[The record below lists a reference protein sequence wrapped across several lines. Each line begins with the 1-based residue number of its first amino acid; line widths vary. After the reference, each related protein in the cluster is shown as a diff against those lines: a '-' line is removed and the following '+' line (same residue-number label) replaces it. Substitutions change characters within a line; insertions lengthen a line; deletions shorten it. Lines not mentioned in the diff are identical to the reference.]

1 MSIRLPTDRHLPNGR
16 QPAKGRLLCR
26 GTCKSGHSNGS
37 TVTCFSGPTAEQKA
51 SQVPGI
57 LWGLL
62 LSRKMSRCSPDG
74 GDGREGSHP
83 CSVAGPEVPE
93 QGFCHGRTSEMQPK
107 AYPGDD
113 SGSAP
118 PLCSDLLSA
127 LKQLTET
134 LWGNQEQGTRC
145 TLHQVVPLTFFQK
158 CKCSGALE
166 EDSACVWRQ
175 VGSSSS
181 LLTS

>member
-1 MSIRLPTDRHLPNGR
+1 MADSLP
-16 QPAKGRLLCR
+16 
-26 GTCKSGHSNGS
+26 
-37 TVTCFSGPTAEQKA
+37 
-51 SQVPGI
+51 
-57 LWGLL
+57 
-62 LSRKMSRCSPDG
+62 
-74 GDGREGSHP
+74 REGSFAEELANQGTVMARQSP
-83 CSVAGPEVPE
+83 ASMAPQPSRRQAKSLAFSGGCSSAEKCQDARLMEGTGGKAVIPALQQDQRYQS
-93 QGFCHGRTSEMQPK
+93 QGFCHGHTSEMQPK

-118 PLCSDLLSA
+118 PLCSDLLSD

>member
-1 MSIRLPTDRHLPNGR
+1 MADSLPREGSFAEELANQGTVMAR
-16 QPAKGRLLCR
+16 QSPASMAPQPSRR
-26 GTCKSGHSNGS
+26 QAKSLA
-37 TVTCFSGPTAEQKA
+37 FSGGC
-51 SQVPGI
+51 SS
-57 LWGLL
+57 
-62 LSRKMSRCSPDG
+62 SRKMSRCSPDG

-83 CSVAGPEVPE
+83 CSAAGPEVPE
-93 QGFCHGRTSEMQPK
+93 QGFCHSHTSEMQPK

-158 CKCSGALE
+158 CKYSGALE